1 VTLVGRHRD
10 FHTAATSTPWAT
22 VSFTALALGAVAL
35 SLLTLGYVF
44 AVRVETALALQRR
57 YAEALS
63 SMPPSEHPDYYEDTR
78 EHRTWVFRMGG
89 AVLLGVGAVLL
100 SLVVYGTLFAP

>member
-1 VTLVGRHRD
+1 MSLASIGLSA
-10 FHTAATSTPWAT
+10 F
-22 VSFTALALGAVAL
+22 ALG
-35 SLLTLGYVF
+35 LLGLGYVF
-44 AVRVETALALQRR
+44 AFRVETALAVQRR

-78 EHRTWVFRMGG
+78 EHRTWVFRLGG

-100 SLVVYGTLFAP
+100 SMVVYGTLFVASFP